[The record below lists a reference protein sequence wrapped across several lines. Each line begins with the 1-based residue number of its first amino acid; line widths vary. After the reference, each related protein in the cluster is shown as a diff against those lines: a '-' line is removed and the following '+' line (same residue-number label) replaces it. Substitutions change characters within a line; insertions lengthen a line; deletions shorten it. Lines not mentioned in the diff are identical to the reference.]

1 MQSEAGLSAAVKWE
15 AEMTDTADT
24 AYARDM
30 ANFNR
35 HIMEAFRV
43 TGGQPEGMPTNSPIL
58 ILHTVGAKS
67 GRELESPLVYHRDG
81 DRLYVFASANGADR
95 HPAWYHNLVA
105 NPDVRVE
112 IGTETLPL
120 RATVLTGEERDRVYR
135 EQTERATQFAGYQQ
149 KTSRVIP
156 VIALHPA

>member
-1 MQSEAGLSAAVKWE
+1 MVNATG
-15 AEMTDTADT
+15 MTD
-24 AYARDM
+24 
-30 ANFNR
+30 FNR
-35 HIMEAFRV
+35 QIMEAFRA
-43 TGGQPEGMPTNSPIL
+43 TGGQPEGMPPNSPIL

-67 GRELESPLVYHRDG
+67 GRVLESPLVYHRDG

-112 IGTETLPL
+112 VGTETIPA
-120 RATVLTGEERDRVYR
+120 RATVLTGEDRDRVYR
-135 EQTERATQFAGYQQ
+135 GQAERATQFAGYQQ

-156 VIALHPA
+156 VIALDPA